1 MPENRIISES
11 MIEQA
16 ANTVRDKIIAN
27 GPDMIATFAR
37 LPGNLPV
44 ALKLVWKP
52 SEVEHHVNADIK
64 IGFKKDEV
72 ADSESYTFYDDEYGP
87 LFNPDKKQ

>member
-1 MPENRIISES
+1 MAENRIISES

-16 ANTVRDKIIAN
+16 ANAIRETIIKN
-27 GPDMIATFAR
+27 GPDMIVTFER

-44 ALKLVWKP
+44 SLKLVWKP

-64 IGFKKDEV
+64 ITFKKDEV

-87 LFNPDKKQ
+87 LFQPPEG